1 MADYTIRV
9 EAQTR
14 EADEKLKRLDR
25 NLNEVERS
33 RKINLQLPSLQD
45 AIDGVETLGKALN
58 TTYSIARNLPVVGG
72 RIQDVETVLG
82 KVGKTGE
89 YVAKSFELI
98 KAASPGQILT
108 TSFRGATGAI
118 DGVAKSTASL
128 GYTVFGVTQSVSVL
142 RQAFGGFFD
151 ETIGREVRLQEA
163 LLRTKTTLVSTA
175 DVAAN
180 GKRITDPY
188 QAIMALEG
196 PINQTIESIRAR
208 SLDIAGTTSDA
219 IVQVFGVVASQIA
232 SVGGSLKDAEDL
244 AISFSAALGTMGLS
258 DPMYATQEIR
268 SILTGNIDQNSVLAR
283 SLGLTNEEIQK
294 AKTSAEGLIGF
305 LQRRLSA
312 FTAGQSIAAKSFGG
326 IISNIQEF
334 REEISRA
341 FGRSFLAPLLDGL
354 TVLYQRLQLVFK
366 SSFGIA
372 DALGKSFSAVGRGVV
387 GAAAAAPSLAG
398 INQRDQVEV
407 FKGMEQG
414 SVQLF
419 LRIQEAVDK
428 LRPQIALL
436 VDQFVKGIAQI
447 SGGLTSLLKGFAS
460 FKFEQFKIYITALT
474 GLGNIL
480 NSTVIPALTKLLEI
494 YGAILANPFAQYLSQ
509 VAANFKI
516 LNDVGVLPLIRTLY
530 ILPGIFESLKV
541 VFGWITT
548 AIRAVGTA
556 VSAAFSGIAG
566 AVAGASAGLAALG
579 KGFVSLAA
587 VVSQALLGAVRIA
600 IQTLGVFLVDLGVAL
615 QATAPQF
622 GELAVSISSVGK
634 AFLNV
639 DKNVKAAQ
647 LGVAQ
652 FALRSAEQLG
662 RLEVKA
668 QEVAGAMRNIGTT
681 VTSGFQQAAGA
692 VSGFVGNWVVSTAK
706 FLGGMLA
713 WQLAFTLAF
722 DLMGR
727 WQRRQQEISD
737 QTRSELAIKRLSTV
751 YAEVGENATAAT
763 KAAKAFE
770 EQIVSTRTEELTK
783 KMGELDAAVK
793 RVLDVQQ
800 AKGFAGAMRQ
810 LAAGLNLNNLDVR
823 PQKTGA
829 GTQETQIQ
837 ALLRTRREELVKVR
851 QEYEKLS
858 KFEEQRKQAGQAQ
871 EDVQLLAKERRD
883 IETRLAEERK
893 QLTREIVDK
902 EFSLRQQYLRTE
914 QSIYEARRQL
924 DQNALDQKLRQEQ
937 QGLSGVRQQVA
948 QILGDYEKSLFNAQT
963 EAQKRQFD
971 IARQRETIEKEVSD
985 YKLKLEDQTYKLR
998 IKLGEYNKKV
1008 ADYEASERI
1017 RSAKAVLDYAM
1028 RAAALQAEG
1037 FIVTPEERD
1046 KFMNAAA
1053 QKGVSATR
1061 SLALLKTGAASSL
1074 GIAPGASPSEV
1085 IDKLVEQFGAF
1096 LKTDGG
1102 SFEQALNA
1110 RTKAVFGQGTGG
1122 TYAIRAAE
1130 AELGSRRFIKSAPTA
1145 APKVQGFT
1153 EYAAVV
1159 ESTVGRLKTA
1169 LDDVLKASIKYA
1181 NESFNVANKL
1191 AANEVKNRLLDPGLY
1206 TDAPAPEMLRDNID
1220 ALRTTIVDLADA
1232 AKAGSTSIDPLTA
1245 RLRLIEQNLMAAIDQ
1260 VAKAKRASGTPV
1272 TDEMITYS
1280 KDLAR
1285 RYIRGQATL
1294 EDVNNTFSG
1303 DGYGSA
1309 LKYTVEGAGAAAE
1322 RERSNAP
1329 LNAKQL
1335 ALSMVKDLQQAMTT
1349 LPDTMAQET
1358 ATMFAEIKQ
1367 LYAQG
1372 DPVRQRLAV
1381 LDAELEQLKLRNK
1394 EALNDPEALAQ
1405 FKLYSDAARA
1415 NAIRL
1420 GELAQKLEQFQM
1432 RIALINEAARSL
1444 TEGAKGMVS
1453 SVLQG
1458 GNLTEAVSEMGRAV
1472 GEKFLGMALDYAFA
1486 PIEKL
1491 LQEQFKQFLMPE
1503 DPTLALQR
1511 ENNTALGLNTG
1522 TLDRLA
1528 SALTTRS
1535 QILPELPAASPHV
1548 LPGLSP
1554 SSPHILPGL
1563 LPSGG
1568 ELRPLPITPFIPSG
1582 QLSTLTPDSL
1592 GQLAPITENGSA
1604 FAQTLDDMN
1613 KSLEQAPLKAQEANK
1628 GFQSFLGGMAGV
1640 AAGAMSIAGGIQQ
1653 LSKGGTSNTLAGIG
1667 SIFLG
1672 LGSAIGGFGG
1682 MGLFGKKAGGG
1693 AVSSA
1698 RPYMVGESGPE
1709 LFIPSTGGNIHS
1721 NQSLREA
1728 MGGSSTNS
1736 SNAPVLNMSFQS
1748 TNIGGVEYVSR
1759 DQLEAAMA
1767 ATRRE
1772 ASRDGAKRG
1781 MSMTLDKLQQS
1792 PGTRNRVGLR

>member
-25 NLNEVERS
+25 NLNDVERS

-45 AIDGVETLGKALN
+45 AIDGVESLGKALN
-58 TTYSIARNLPVVGG
+58 TTYSVARNLPVVGG

-118 DGVAKSTASL
+118 DGVARSTASL

-188 QAIMALEG
+188 QAIVALKG

-283 SLGLTNEEIQK
+283 SLGLTNEEVQK

-341 FGRSFLAPLLDGL
+341 FGRSFLEPLLEGL

-372 DALGKSFSAVGRGVV
+372 DALGKGFSAVGRGVV

-398 INQRDQVEV
+398 ITQRDQLEA

-447 SGGLTSLLKGFAS
+447 SGGLIALLKGFAS

-480 NSTVIPALTKLLEI
+480 NSTVIPAFTRLLEI
-494 YGAILANPFAQYLSQ
+494 YGAILGNPIAQWISQ
-509 VAANFKI
+509 FAANFKI
-516 LNDVGVLPLIRTLY
+516 LNDAGVLPLIRSLY

-556 VSAAFSGIAG
+556 ISVAFSGIAG
-566 AVAGASAGLAALG
+566 AVASASAGLAALG

-587 VVSQALLGAVRIA
+587 LVSQALLGAVRLA
-600 IQTLGVFLVDLGVAL
+600 VQTLGVFLVDLAVAL

-622 GELAVSISSVGK
+622 GQLAVSISSVGK

-647 LGVAQ
+647 LGIAQ
-652 FALRSAEQLG
+652 FALRSAEQLD

-681 VTSGFQQAAGA
+681 VTSGFQKAAGA
-692 VSGFVGNWVVSTAK
+692 VSGFVGNWVVSTYK
-706 FLGGMLA
+706 FLRGMIA

-770 EQIVSTRTEELTK
+770 EQIVSTRTEELAK
-783 KMGELDAAVK
+783 KMGELDVAVK
-793 RVLDVQQ
+793 RVLDVQR
-800 AKGFAGAMRQ
+800 AKGFAGTMRQ
-810 LAAGLNLNNLDVR
+810 LAADLNPSNLDVR
-823 PQKTGA
+823 PQRTGA
-829 GTQETQIQ
+829 YTQETGIQ
-837 ALLRTRREELVKVR
+837 ALLRTRREELSKVR
-851 QEYEKLS
+851 QEYEKLA
-858 KFEEQRKQAGQAQ
+858 KFEEQRKQASRAQ

-893 QLTREIVDK
+893 QLTLQIVDK
-902 EFSLRQQYLRTE
+902 EFSLRQERLRAE

-1046 KFMNAAA
+1046 QFMNAAA
-1053 QKGVSATR
+1053 QRGVSATR

-1074 GIAPGASPSEV
+1074 GIAPGASANDV
-1085 IDKLVEQFGAF
+1085 LDRLVEQFGTF
-1096 LKTDGG
+1096 LGADGNT
-1102 SFEQALNA
+1102 FEQLLNA
-1110 RTKAVFGQGTGG
+1110 RTKAVFNQATGG
-1122 TYAIRAAE
+1122 TYALRAAE

-1145 APKVQGFT
+1145 APKIQGFT
-1153 EYAAVV
+1153 EYASAV
-1159 ESTVGRLKTA
+1159 ESTVNRLKTA
-1169 LDDVLKASIKYA
+1169 LDSVLKSTINAA
-1181 NESFNVANKL
+1181 NESLNIANKL
-1191 AANEVKNRLLDPGLY
+1191 AAKELKNRLLDPGLY
-1206 TDAPAPEMLRDNID
+1206 TDAPAPEMIRDNIE
-1220 ALRTTIVDLADA
+1220 ALRNTILDLSAA
-1232 AKAGSTSIDPLTA
+1232 AKAGATSMDPLTA

-1260 VAKAKRASGTPV
+1260 VSKARRAQGMPV
-1272 TDEMITYS
+1272 TDAMMNSS

-1294 EDVNNTFSG
+1294 EEIYDTFKNESF
-1303 DGYGSA
+1303 GSA
-1309 LKYTVEGAGAAAE
+1309 LTYTVAGAGAAAD
-1322 RERSNAP
+1322 RERTNAP
-1329 LNAKQL
+1329 LRVEER
-1335 ALSMVKDLQQAMTT
+1335 ALTIVRDLSEALTK
-1349 LPDTMAQET
+1349 LPDTVQQEKIRLVTEARQASAGDDPVKRRVLALEAELAAFRIQNKDALRNPNAASAFNNYAQ
-1358 ATMFAEIKQ
+1358 KQ
-1367 LYAQG
+1367 LTSA
-1372 DPVRQRLAV
+1372 R
-1381 LDAELEQLKLRNK
+1381 ELGAL
-1394 EALNDPEALAQ
+1394 EARLNDPVGQLITQWDGALKNTRKSIVSLAQ
-1405 FKLYSDAARA
+1405 T
-1415 NAIRL
+1415 I
-1420 GELAQKLEQFQM
+1420 Q
-1432 RIALINEAARSL
+1432 
-1444 TEGAKGMVS
+1444 TE
-1453 SVLQG
+1453 
-1458 GNLTEAVSEMGRAV
+1458 
-1472 GEKFLGMALDYAFA
+1472 
-1486 PIEKL
+1486 
-1491 LQEQFKQFLMPE
+1491 
-1503 DPTLALQR
+1503 
-1511 ENNTALGLNTG
+1511 
-1522 TLDRLA
+1522 
-1528 SALTTRS
+1528 
-1535 QILPELPAASPHV
+1535 
-1548 LPGLSP
+1548 
-1554 SSPHILPGL
+1554 
-1563 LPSGG
+1563 
-1568 ELRPLPITPFIPSG
+1568 
-1582 QLSTLTPDSL
+1582 
-1592 GQLAPITENGSA
+1592 
-1604 FAQTLDDMN
+1604 
-1613 KSLEQAPLKAQEANK
+1613 
-1628 GFQSFLGGMAGV
+1628 
-1640 AAGAMSIAGGIQQ
+1640 
-1653 LSKGGTSNTLAGIG
+1653 
-1667 SIFLG
+1667 
-1672 LGSAIGGFGG
+1672 LGSAMGNAVTGLLEGTTTVQEAFSQMFKNIGRAFMDMAIQMLSQKLVLSLLQLINFGPSSG
-1682 MGLFGKKAGGG
+1682 ADPLANFNAGALQYRATGG
-1693 AVSSA
+1693 PVTA
-1698 RPYMVGESGPE
+1698 RTPYIVGERGPE
-1709 LFIPSTGGNIHS
+1709 LFVPGRSGTIIPN
-1721 NQSLREA
+1721 NN
-1728 MGGSSTNS
+1728 MGGGTTNVVVNVDAS
-1736 SNAPVLNMSFQS
+1736 GSKVEGNDQQGNQLGRVIAAAVQQELIKQKRP
-1748 TNIGGVEYVSR
+1748 GGLLV
-1759 DQLEAAMA
+1759 
-1767 ATRRE
+1767 
-1772 ASRDGAKRG
+1772 
-1781 MSMTLDKLQQS
+1781 
-1792 PGTRNRVGLR
+1792 

>member
-1 MADYTIRV
+1 VADYTIRV

-25 NLNEVERS
+25 HLNDVERS
-33 RKINLQLPSLQD
+33 RKVNLQLPSLQD

-72 RIQDVETVLG
+72 RIQDVETVLS

-188 QAIMALEG
+188 QAIVALEG

-208 SLDIAGTTSDA
+208 SLEIAGTTSDA

-283 SLGLTNEEIQK
+283 SLGLTNEEVQK

-305 LQRRLSA
+305 LQRRLAA

-366 SSFGIA
+366 STFGIA
-372 DALGKSFSAVGRGVV
+372 DALGKSFSAVGRGVI

-398 INQRDQVEV
+398 VSQRDQVDA
-407 FKGMEQG
+407 FKGMEQD
-414 SVQLF
+414 SVRMF
-419 LRIQEAVDK
+419 LRIQEAIDK

-436 VDQFVKGIAQI
+436 TNQFVKGIAQI
-447 SGGLTSLLKGFAS
+447 SGGLISLLKGFAS
-460 FKFEQFKIYITALT
+460 FRFEQFKIYITALT

-480 NSTVIPALTKLLEI
+480 NATVIPALTRLLEI

-516 LNDVGVLPLIRTLY
+516 LNDAGVLPLIRTLY

-541 VFGWITT
+541 VFGWVST
-548 AIRAVGTA
+548 AIKAVGSA
-556 VSAAFSGIAG
+556 VTTAFSGVAG

-587 VVSQALLGAVRIA
+587 VVVKALLGAIRLAV
-600 IQTLGVFLVDLGVAL
+600 QTLGVFLVDLGVAL

-622 GELAVSISSVGK
+622 GKLAVSISSVGK

-639 DKNVKAAQ
+639 DKHVKTTQVRVAEFALQSTAQ
-647 LGVAQ
+647 L
-652 FALRSAEQLG
+652 EK
-662 RLEVKA
+662 LEVKA
-668 QEVAGAMRNIGTT
+668 QEVAGAMRNIGNT
-681 VTSGFQQAAGA
+681 VTSGFQKAAGA

-722 DLMGR
+722 DLLGR

-737 QTRSELAIKRLSTV
+737 QTRAEIAIKRLSTV

-770 EQIVSTRTEELTK
+770 ESIVSSRIDKLTK
-783 KMGELDAAVK
+783 SLEEYSEQYRKLRDLEADLGKSSNGPLENAANNFKAFALSFSQSLDPEKIKANIA
-793 RVLDVQQ
+793 
-800 AKGFAGAMRQ
+800 
-810 LAAGLNLNNLDVR
+810 
-823 PQKTGA
+823 
-829 GTQETQIQ
+829 EI
-837 ALLRTRREELVKVR
+837 RRE
-851 QEYEKLS
+851 YDKLS
-858 KFEEQRKQAGQAQ
+858 KIDEKNRQENKAK

-902 EFSLRQQYLRTE
+902 EFSLRQEYLRTE

-924 DQNALDQKLRQEQ
+924 DQNALDQKLKQEQ

-1017 RSAKAVLDYAM
+1017 RSAKAVLEYAM
-1028 RAAALQAEG
+1028 RTAALQAEG

-1046 KFMNAAA
+1046 QFMNAAA
-1053 QKGVSATR
+1053 QRGVSATK

-1074 GIAPGASPSEV
+1074 GVAPGASPKDV
-1085 IDKLVEQFGAF
+1085 IDKLVEQFGAA
-1096 LKTDGG
+1096 LSSDNGA
-1102 SFEQALNA
+1102 FEQALNA
-1110 RTKAVFGQGTGG
+1110 RTKALYGQSTGG
-1122 TYAIRAAE
+1122 TYALRTAE
-1130 AELGSRRFIKSAPTA
+1130 AELGSRRFIKTAPTTP
-1145 APKVQGFT
+1145 PKLKGFT
-1153 EYAAVV
+1153 EYAATV
-1159 ESTVGRLKTA
+1159 ESTVGRLQTA
-1169 LDDVLKASIKYA
+1169 LDTVLKASIRQA
-1181 NESFNVANKL
+1181 NESLNIANTL

-1206 TDAPAPEMLRDNID
+1206 TDAPAPEMIRDNID
-1220 ALRTTIVDLADA
+1220 ALRTTILDLSEA

-1245 RLRLIEQNLMAAIDQ
+1245 RLRLIEQSLMAAIDQ
-1260 VAKAKRASGTPV
+1260 VAKAKRASGTNV
-1272 TDEMITYS
+1272 TDEMVNVS
-1280 KDLAR
+1280 KEVAR
-1285 RYIRGQATL
+1285 RYLRGQASL
-1294 EDVNNTFSG
+1294 EDVNGTFSS
-1303 DGYGSA
+1303 DAFGSA
-1309 LKYTVEGAGAAAE
+1309 LKYTVAGAGAAAD
-1322 RERSNAP
+1322 RERTNAP
-1329 LNAKQL
+1329 LNTKQS
-1335 ALSMVKDLQQAMTT
+1335 ALTLVKELQQAMTT

-1394 EALNDPEALAQ
+1394 EALKDPEALAA

-1415 NAIRL
+1415 NATKL
-1420 GELAQKLEQFQM
+1420 GELASKLEQFQL

-1444 TEGAKGMVS
+1444 TEGTKGFVNS
-1453 SVLQG
+1453 LLRG
-1458 GNLTEAVSEMGRAV
+1458 DNLSKAVGEMGRAI
-1472 GEKFLGMALDYAFA
+1472 GEKFLGMAVDYAFA

-1491 LQEQFKQFLMPE
+1491 LQEQFKNFLMPE
-1503 DPTLALQR
+1503 DPTMALQR
-1511 ENNTALGLNTG
+1511 ENNSALGLNT
-1522 TLDRLA
+1522 
-1528 SALTTRS
+1528 SALERVATALATS
-1535 QILPELPAASPHV
+1535 GQV
-1548 LPGLSP
+1548 LPGLP
-1554 SSPHILPGL
+1554 TTGGAITALPVE
-1563 LPSGG
+1563 SV
-1568 ELRPLPITPFIPSG
+1568 TA
-1582 QLSTLTPDSL
+1582 L
-1592 GQLAPITENGSA
+1592 GQLAPLSKNGTE
-1604 FAQTLDDMN
+1604 FAE
-1613 KSLEQAPLKAQEANK
+1613 SLNEINTNLAQAPLKAQEANK
-1628 GFQSFLGGMAGV
+1628 GFQNFLGGMAGV

-1653 LSKGGTSNTLAGIG
+1653 LGKGGTSNTLAGIG

-1682 MGLFGKKAGGG
+1682 MGLFGRRAGGG
-1693 AVSSA
+1693 AISSS
-1698 RPYMVGESGPE
+1698 RPYMVGERGPE
-1709 LFIPSTGGNIHS
+1709 LFIPSAAGNIQS

-1728 MGGSSTNS
+1728 MGNTPTNNGGS
-1736 SNAPVLNMSFQS
+1736 PVLNMSFQT
-1748 TNIGGVEYVSR
+1748 TNIGGVDYVSR
-1759 DQLEAAMA
+1759 DQLEEAMA
-1767 ATRRE
+1767 VTRRQAIKE
-1772 ASRDGAKRG
+1772 GARRG
-1781 MSMTLDKLQQS
+1781 SSLALDRLQQS
-1792 PGTRNRVGLR
+1792 PGTRRRVGLR